1 MAVLTLT
8 MPLND
13 AHLAL
18 VVKELLYSG
27 FTLNRESLRAIR
39 KGSHLQ
45 MVALWWVGV
54 QKWNKGYDTD

>member
-54 QKWNKGYDTD
+54 QK